1 MCEFA
6 MPGGARSVGARLL
19 WLRVFAAAGALWVAN
34 GAGAASNA
42 VPYRCLFNHELL
54 IVSHKKD
61 NSREHIQSFVAKL
74 KDTDV
79 DAVMCCPTMWKMNV
93 YPSKV
98 DRDWTK
104 WKPGQP
110 PGKFPSF
117 DRVMEYLHSGGDPV
131 RDTLDACRANGK
143 AFFISYRMNDHHYA
157 TDLAWPT
164 HTAFWREHP
173 EYWLGDTD
181 TSPFTRAD
189 NIRLFNYL
197 VPEVRDHFFAILEEL
212 CTGYDVDGLELDFQ
226 RFPKFFPSTRL
237 AEGTAVMTEYL
248 ARIRAMLDRV
258 GAGRGKRLPICV
270 RVPETPAKCLEA
282 GLDVA
287 AWDAR
292 GLVDMVNVSS
302 FYIHTMELGL
312 EAFRTAAPRARIY
325 GEMNYVTAQNSKV
338 STFARR
344 YTTTEIYRGT
354 ALNFLARGA
363 DGLSLFNYDY
373 VPDKLRV
380 PMAAGLKGITD
391 ERFLRAASKAYVV
404 TPGFGSLPAT
414 NAAAI
419 DVVIPDDVTGAG
431 FAEAVLRVETRRA
444 CTNLPVV
451 AELNGKSLDRCGRA
465 EPELFP
471 PLARNAGYAAPGTL
485 AFFAV
490 PLDRL
495 VPGRNRIAL
504 GGGADAKPPIQFVSI
519 ELGLYRR

>member
-1 MCEFA
+1 MISSPWRAWFGVLA
-6 MPGGARSVGARLL
+6 VTALAFGGAD
-19 WLRVFAAAGALWVAN
+19 AAT
-34 GAGAASNA
+34 NA

-54 IVSHKKD
+54 IASHRKD
-61 NSREHIQSFVAKL
+61 NSREYIQSYIAKL
-74 KDTDV
+74 KGTDV
-79 DAVMCCPTMWKMNV
+79 DAVMCCPTMWKMSV

-110 PGKFPSF
+110 LSKFPSY
-117 DRVMEYLHSGGDPV
+117 DRILRYLHSGGDPV
-131 RDTLDACRANGK
+131 RDTLDACRADGK

-164 HTAFWREHP
+164 HTSFWREHP

-181 TSPFTRAD
+181 TSPYTRAD
-189 NIRLFNYL
+189 NVRLFNYL

-237 AEGTAVMTEYL
+237 AEGTAVMTEYV

-258 GAGRGKRLPICV
+258 GDGRGKRLPICV
-270 RVPETPAKCLEA
+270 RVPETPAKCLAA

-312 EAFRTAAPRARIY
+312 EAFRAAAPSARIY
-325 GEMNYVTAQNSKV
+325 GEMNFVTSQNSKV
-338 STFARR
+338 SKYARR
-344 YTTTEIYRGT
+344 YTTVEAYRGA

-373 VPDKLRV
+373 VPEKLRA
-380 PMAAGLKGITD
+380 PMASGLKGIAS
-391 ERFLRAASKAYVV
+391 EAFLRTCSKAYVV

-414 NAAAI
+414 NAASVEI
-419 DVVIPDDVTGAG
+419 VIPDDTARVAFGK
-431 FAEAVLRVETRRA
+431 AVLRVETRTA
-444 CTNLPVV
+444 CAGVELEAT
-451 AELNGKSLDRCGRA
+451 LNGTELAVCDRA
-465 EPELFP
+465 ETELFP
-471 PLARNAGYAAPGTL
+471 PLAQNAGYPTRATL
-485 AFFAV
+485 RFFEVPPAV
-490 PLDRL
+490 L
-495 VPGRNRIAL
+495 VSGRNRIGLRA
-504 GGGADAKPPIQFVSI
+504 GAGAKPPFSFVGL
-519 ELGLYRR
+519 ELGLFRR

>member
-1 MCEFA
+1 MWA
-6 MPGGARSVGARLL
+6 LRGAVAGVLLSVGS
-19 WLRVFAAAGALWVAN
+19 
-34 GAGAASNA
+34 AGAASNA

-61 NSREHIQSFVAKL
+61 NSREYIQSYIAKL

-79 DAVMCCPTMWKMNV
+79 DAVMCCPTMWKMGV

-98 DRDWTK
+98 DLDWTK
-104 WKPGQP
+104 WKPGNP
-110 PGKFPSF
+110 PSKFPSF
-117 DRVMEYLHSGGDPV
+117 DHVMRYLYSGGDPV

-157 TDLAWPT
+157 TDLEWPT

-173 EYWLGDTD
+173 DYWLGDTD
-181 TSPFTRAD
+181 TSPYSRAD
-189 NIRLFNYL
+189 NVRLFNYL
-197 VPEVRDHFFAILEEL
+197 VPQVRDHFFALLEEL

-226 RFPKFFPSTRL
+226 RFPKFFPSTRQ

-258 GAGRGKRLPICV
+258 GAGRRKRLPLCV

-302 FYIHTMELGL
+302 FYIHSMELGL
-312 EAFRTAAPRARIY
+312 EAFRAATPRARIY
-325 GEMNYVTAQNSKV
+325 GEMNYVTSQNSKV
-338 STFARR
+338 SKFARR

-373 VPDKLRV
+373 VPEKLRV
-380 PMAAGLKGITD
+380 PMAAGLKGLTD
-391 ERFLRAASKAYVV
+391 VRFLRAASKAYVV

-419 DVVIPDDVTGAG
+419 DVVIPDDAAGGG
-431 FAEAVLRVETRRA
+431 FARAVLRVETRRA
-444 CTNLPVV
+444 CANLAVV
-451 AELNGKSLDRCGRA
+451 ARLNGKPLEPCAHAD
-465 EPELFP
+465 PELFP
-471 PLARNAGYAAPGTL
+471 PLAQNAGYAAPETL

-495 VPGRNRIAL
+495 VPGRNRIELA
-504 GGGADAKPPIQFVSI
+504 GGTGAKPPVQFVSL